1 MKQIY
6 EDEGLS
12 QTKAEDSPV
21 LVIACYF
28 SILNINVITHQNAEM
43 MDLGVIFDEI
53 VHICSLIFILEH
65 RNNGLEW

>member
-21 LVIACYF
+21 LIVACYC
-28 SILNINVITHQNAEM
+28 SILNISAITHPNAEM
-43 MDLGVIFDEI
+43 TDLVGN
-53 VHICSLIFILEH
+53 
-65 RNNGLEW
+65 R